1 MISTYTSYRL
11 ATRDLDRTLS
21 MKAAERPVALETEY
35 NLENI
40 SKVTSVDDFLGDT
53 RLFRYAMNAFGLE
66 DMAHAKG
73 YMRKILSESL
83 SDEKSLVN
91 RVNDD
96 RFKSFA
102 KTFNFVDKG
111 AEVTQANEV
120 RQGVADRYVRQ
131 TLEVDL
137 GSENEAV
144 RLALYFQ
151 RSVDDIKT
159 GYSVLADN
167 ALMEVVYT
175 ALGFPDE
182 MKGADIDKQAATI
195 EKRLDLQSLKDPKE
209 LDKFLVRFSAMWDLK
224 NNTAASPILSLFSN
238 QSTPSIGLDLAL
250 TLQQFKRGG

>member
-11 ATRDLDRTLS
+11 ATRDLDRTLA
-21 MKAAERPVALETEY
+21 MKAAEKPVALETKY
-35 NLENI
+35 YLENI
-40 SKVTSVDDFLGDT
+40 SKVKSVDDFLGDT
-53 RLFRYAMNAFGLE
+53 RLFRYAMNAFGLQ

-83 SDEKSLVN
+83 ADEKSLVN

-102 KTFNFVDKG
+102 ETFNFVDKG
-111 AEVTQANEV
+111 EEAIQADAA
-120 RQGVADRYVRQ
+120 RQGVVDRFVRQ

-137 GSENEAV
+137 GTENEAV

-151 RSVDDIKT
+151 RSVGDIKS
-159 GYSVLADN
+159 GYSILADN

-182 MKGADIDKQAATI
+182 MKGADIDKQAASI
-195 EKRLDLQSLKDPKE
+195 EKRLDLDKLKDPKE
-209 LDKFLVRFSAMWDLK
+209 LEKFLVRFSSMWDLK
-224 NNTAASPILSLFSN
+224 QGTPASPILSLFSN
-238 QSTPSIGLDLAL
+238 QSMPSIGLDLAM